1 MPLTMFEQ
9 PPKPKAPAEEHPLKR
24 ARKKLSLVRS
34 AARDAFFDHV
44 DSPDAPA
51 PWDALMDPETG
62 KYDRVKALFGIVRD
76 AVPDAAFKRL
86 TFGHYE
92 YRPDELAVNPEQY
105 EFEARKL
112 DGGGECSV
120 YRLISKRPDRPNL
133 VIKIDR
139 TTRQNVDVL
148 VERGK
153 TIRAEYEEKQ
163 EWYRDLPGLIPEE
176 MQFIGKSP
184 RGGRIALFTIQE
196 YLGSASEIHDLFH
209 DYTPADLAQLA
220 SEHPDLRHALLT
232 FARITLERAVARDE
246 MVDTLGRKN
255 VAIVD
260 RTEGPRLM
268 LLDAHVVHHPAHPTY
283 PGQDERI
290 AEHLDFLRELV
301 AKLEAQPDTSAP
313 IPETVIAK

>member
-1 MPLTMFEQ
+1 MFEQ
-9 PPKPKAPAEEHPLKR
+9 PPKPKPSAEDHPLKR

-51 PWDALMDPETG
+51 PWDELLSAETG

-76 AVPDAAFKRL
+76 TVPDAVFKKL

-92 YRPDELAVNPEQY
+92 YRPDELAVDPKQY
-105 EFEARKL
+105 EFETKKL

-120 YRLISKRPDRPNL
+120 YRLISKRPDRPSL

-153 TIRAEYEEKQ
+153 QIRAEYEEKQ

-196 YLGSASEIHDLFH
+196 YLGSATEIHDLFQ
-209 DYTPADLAQLA
+209 DYTLKKLAALTLG
-220 SEHPDLRHALLT
+220 HPDLRQALLS
-232 FARITLERAVARDE
+232 FAHTTLERAIARDE

-260 RTEGPRLM
+260 RSEGPRLM

-290 AEHLDFLRELV
+290 AEHLRFLRELITELEELPKTSPV
-301 AKLEAQPDTSAP
+301 PMTETAK
-313 IPETVIAK
+313 

>member
-1 MPLTMFEQ
+1 MFEQ
-9 PPKPKAPAEEHPLKR
+9 PLKPKSPAEEHPLKK

-44 DSPDAPA
+44 DEPDAPA
-51 PWDALMDPETG
+51 PWDKLVDSEVG
-62 KYDRVKALFGIVRD
+62 KYDRVKALFGVVRD
-76 AVPDAAFKRL
+76 AVPDAVFKKL

-92 YRPDELAVNPEQY
+92 YRPDELAVDPQQY
-105 EFEARKL
+105 EFEAKKL

-120 YRLISKRPDRPNL
+120 YRLISKRPDRPSL

-153 TIRAEYEEKQ
+153 QIRTEYEEKK
-163 EWYRDLPGLIPEE
+163 EWYRDLPDLIPEE

-196 YLGSASEIHDLFH
+196 YLGSANEIHDLFH
-209 DYTPADLAQLA
+209 DYTPEQLVALAA
-220 SEHPDLRHALLT
+220 GHPDLRRALLT
-232 FARITLERAVARDE
+232 FAHITLERAVTRDE

-260 RTEGPRLM
+260 RPGGPHLM

-290 AEHLDFLRELV
+290 AEHLTFLRELITQ
-301 AKLEAQPDTSAP
+301 L
-313 IPETVIAK
+313 ETVPESSSTPAAEMAK